1 MDVGFWLDEMA
12 NIKMSNNFDKIL
24 ATCRSRGVYCVPILQ
39 SLAQLKTLFAD
50 GAWEGIVGNCDT
62 FIYLGGNEAST
73 YEYVSKLLG
82 KWMIDKR
89 TSGESKGSSGS
100 YSQNYD
106 VLDRELMLEY
116 ELRLLPDDGY
126 RWTRVQGASFSLRE
140 RQARRNTNYRR
151 YDTIR
156 CNDGEKM

>member
-1 MDVGFWLDEMA
+1 M
-12 NIKMSNNFDKIL
+12 
-24 ATCRSRGVYCVPILQ
+24 YCVPILQ

-82 KWMIDKR
+82 KWTIDKR

-100 YSQNYD
+100 YTVSYTHLKGISLALQGYNFGSGYIDWALKNYGCYSKENAEIFSKKMC
-106 VLDRELMLEY
+106 VEPVSY
-116 ELRLLPDDGY
+116 THLLIH
-126 RWTRVQGASFSLRE
+126 T
-140 RQARRNTNYRR
+140 
-151 YDTIR
+151 
-156 CNDGEKM
+156 

>member
-1 MDVGFWLDEMA
+1 M
-12 NIKMSNNFDKIL
+12 
-24 ATCRSRGVYCVPILQ
+24 YCVPILQ

-82 KWMIDKR
+82 KWTIDKR

-100 YSQNYD
+100 YSENYD
-106 VLDRELMLEY
+106 VVGRELKMCIRDSSLA
-116 ELRLLPDDGY
+116 LHGY
-126 RWTRVQGASFSLRE
+126 NFGSGYIDWR
-140 RQARRNTNYRR
+140 
-151 YDTIR
+151 
-156 CNDGEKM
+156 